1 MIRQIKSLYT
11 KTLARIVPPM
21 GRNEKELDA
30 KTIVQRRVEITV
42 ERESVSVLQRGQPT
56 NSAQPTAVDPGHLNA
71 QAPELPP
78 WPDTPKRQMR

>member
-1 MIRQIKSLYT
+1 MIRRLKSLYS

-56 NSAQPTAVDPGHLNA
+56 NSAQPTAVGPGNLHA
-71 QAPELPP
+71 RTPELPP
-78 WPDTPKRQMR
+78 WPDAPKR